1 MAENDKNYPKNKAE
15 EPFRE
20 EMRFV
25 YAGPVMM
32 QTYAG
37 PAPSVINSMS
47 MMQMMQQAQQMQQM
61 QQMQQAP
68 APQPTE
74 TRERVGFCPTCGAA
88 LYEKA
93 AFCMECG
100 TKLTWE
106 E

>member
-15 EPFRE
+15 ELPRE

-37 PAPSVINSMS
+37 PAPSVINSLS
-47 MMQMMQQAQQMQQM
+47 MMQMMQQAQQMQQV
-61 QQMQQAP
+61 QQAP